1 MTRNFF
7 QKLMTKIVVALDPK
21 LEKYRPP
28 KKVKPFRPETEQELV
43 AVLKRTPKNV
53 LPDDKRNLIAGA
65 MSFSQIAVAS
75 VMTPKKDM
83 TFLKEGDFLGPLL
96 LDKLYKTGA
105 NCFPVLG
112 ADKQVSGLVYTESI
126 DPLNIDKD
134 QPIGKYIDHNV
145 VFVRSDYSLEMA
157 LAALLRAHSDYAV
170 VIDKEMELQGCITLS
185 DITTLLFN
193 REITDT
199 FDFDSSPYAVAHR
212 AQK

>member
-43 AVLKRTPKNV
+43 AVLKRTPKDV
-53 LPDDKRNLIAGA
+53 LSDEKRNLIAGA
-65 MSFSQIAVAS
+65 MSFDRISVAS
-75 VMTPKKDM
+75 VMTPKKDI
-83 TFLKEGDFLGPLL
+83 TFLHEGDFLGPLL

-112 ADKQVSGLVYTESI
+112 ADKQVCGIVYTDSI
-126 DPLNIDKD
+126 DPLNIKED
-134 QPIGKYIDHNV
+134 QPIDSFINRNI

-157 LAALLRAHSDYAV
+157 LAALLRAHSDYCI
-170 VIDKEMELQGCITLS
+170 VIDKEMELQGCLTLS

-193 REITDT
+193 RAVADT
-199 FDFDSSPYAVAHR
+199 FDSDASPYAVAR
-212 AQK
+212 RSQK

>member
-43 AVLKRTPKNV
+43 AVLKRTPKDV
-53 LPDDKRNLIAGA
+53 LPDEKRNLIAGA
-65 MSFSQIAVAS
+65 MSFDQISVAS
-75 VMTPKKDM
+75 VMTPKKDI
-83 TFLKEGDFLGPLL
+83 TFLHEGDFLGPLL

-112 ADKQVSGLVYTESI
+112 ADKQVCGIVYTDSI
-126 DPLNIDKD
+126 DPLNIKED
-134 QPIGKYIDHNV
+134 QPIDSFINRNI

-157 LAALLRAHSDYAV
+157 LAALLRAHSDYCI
-170 VIDKEMELQGCITLS
+170 VIDKEMELQGCLTLS

-193 REITDT
+193 RAVADT
-199 FDFDSSPYAVAHR
+199 FDSDASPYAVAR
-212 AQK
+212 RSQK

>member
-43 AVLKRTPKNV
+43 AVLKRTPKDV
-53 LPDDKRNLIAGA
+53 LPDEKRNLIAGA
-65 MSFSQIAVAS
+65 MSFDRISVAS
-75 VMTPKKDM
+75 VMTPKKDI
-83 TFLKEGDFLGPLL
+83 TFLHEGDFLGPLL

-112 ADKQVSGLVYTESI
+112 ADKQVCGIVYTDSI
-126 DPLNIDKD
+126 DPLNIKED
-134 QPIGKYIDHNV
+134 QPIDSFINRNI

-157 LAALLRAHSDYAV
+157 LAALLRAHSDYCI
-170 VIDKEMELQGCITLS
+170 VIDKEMELQGCLTLS

-193 REITDT
+193 RAVADT
-199 FDFDSSPYAVAHR
+199 FDSDASPYAVAR
-212 AQK
+212 RSQK

>member
-43 AVLKRTPKNV
+43 AVLKRTPKDV
-53 LPDDKRNLIAGA
+53 LPDEKRNLIAGA
-65 MSFSQIAVAS
+65 MSFDRISVAS
-75 VMTPKKDM
+75 VMTPKKDI
-83 TFLKEGDFLGPLL
+83 TFLHEGDFLGPLL

-112 ADKQVSGLVYTESI
+112 ADKQVCGIVYTDSI
-126 DPLNIDKD
+126 DPLNIKED
-134 QPIGKYIDHNV
+134 QPIDSFINRNI

-157 LAALLRAHSDYAV
+157 LAALLRVHSDYCI
-170 VIDKEMELQGCITLS
+170 VIDKEMELQGCLTLS

-193 REITDT
+193 RAVADT
-199 FDFDSSPYAVAHR
+199 FDSDACPYAVAR
-212 AQK
+212 RSQK

>member
-43 AVLKRTPKNV
+43 AVLKRTPKDV
-53 LPDDKRNLIAGA
+53 LPDEKRNLIAGA
-65 MSFSQIAVAS
+65 MSFDRISVAS
-75 VMTPKKDM
+75 VMTPKKDI
-83 TFLKEGDFLGPLL
+83 TFLHEGDFLGPLL

-112 ADKQVSGLVYTESI
+112 ADKQVCGIVYTDSI
-126 DPLNIDKD
+126 DPLNIKED
-134 QPIGKYIDHNV
+134 QPIDSFINRNI

-157 LAALLRAHSDYAV
+157 LAALLRAHSDYCI
-170 VIDKEMELQGCITLS
+170 VIDKEMELRMVVNRFFNCFSYVQIVFFFNFH
-185 DITTLLFN
+185 IIFLFN
-193 REITDT
+193 D
-199 FDFDSSPYAVAHR
+199 DD
-212 AQK
+212 

>member
-28 KKVKPFRPETEQELV
+28 KKVRPFRPETEQELV

-53 LPDDKRNLIAGA
+53 LPDEKRNLIAGA
-65 MSFSQIAVAS
+65 MSFDQIPVAS
-75 VMTPKKDM
+75 VMTPKRDI
-83 TFLKEGDFLGPLL
+83 TFLNEGDFLGPLL

-112 ADKQVSGLVYTESI
+112 TDKQVCGIVYTDSI
-126 DPLNIDKD
+126 DPLNIKED
-134 QPIGKYIDHNV
+134 QPINTFINRNV

-157 LAALLRAHSDYAV
+157 LAALLRTHCDYCI
-170 VIDKEMELQGCITLS
+170 VIDKEMELQGCLTLS

-193 REITDT
+193 REITDS
-199 FDFDSSPYAVAHR
+199 FDSDASPYTVAHR
-212 AQK
+212 SQK